1 MSKIG
6 KNLIEIS
13 SGVTVVIE
21 GDLIK
26 VKGPKGELEYKIP
39 RELKI
44 TILENKMAVLA
55 IAK

>member
-6 KNLIEIS
+6 KKLIEIP
-13 SGVTVVIE
+13 SGVNVATL

-39 RELKI
+39 RELK
-44 TILENKMAVLA
+44 
-55 IAK
+55 